1 VGQKINPKGLRIGV
15 IKDWESKWYEE
26 KNYSQYLYEDLKIR
40 QYLKKKFKKANISKI
55 LIERAVNKIWVTVFT
70 ARPGII
76 IGKKGESI
84 EKAKGELEKS
94 IDNSKIFL
102 NIKEV
107 PRPELNAQLV
117 AERIAFQIEGRMG
130 IKRIMRDSVSRI
142 MSSGIKGVKVAC
154 AGRIGGAEIARKEWI
169 MEGKVPLHTLR
180 ADIDYASATA
190 HTLYGCVGVKVWIYK
205 GENRPEL
212 NNQEEKGATT
222 AKKG

>member
-1 VGQKINPKGLRIGV
+1 MGQKINPKGLRIGI

-26 KNYSQYLYEDLKIR
+26 KKYSQYLYEDLKIR

-55 LIERAVNKIWVTVFT
+55 LIERAVNKIWVTVFA

-84 EKAKGELEKS
+84 EEAKGELEKL
-94 IDNSKIFL
+94 IDSSKIFL

-107 PRPELNAQLV
+107 SRPELDAQLV
-117 AERIAFQIEGRMG
+117 AERIAFQVEGRMG

-142 MSSGIKGVKVAC
+142 MSSGIEGVKISC
-154 AGRIGGAEIARKEWI
+154 AGRIGGAEIARKEWV

-205 GENRPEL
+205 GENLPEL
-212 NNQEEKGATT
+212 NNQEGKSAVTAEKS
-222 AKKG
+222 

>member
-1 VGQKINPKGLRIGV
+1 VGQKINPKGLRIGI

-26 KNYSQYLYEDLKIR
+26 KKYSQYLYEDLKIR

-55 LIERAVNKIWVTVFT
+55 LIERAVNKIWVTVFA

-84 EKAKGELEKS
+84 EEAKGELEKL
-94 IDNSKIFL
+94 IDSSKIFL

-107 PRPELNAQLV
+107 SRPELDAQLV
-117 AERIAFQIEGRMG
+117 AERIAFQVEGRMG

-142 MSSGIKGVKVAC
+142 MSSGIEGVKISC
-154 AGRIGGAEIARKEWI
+154 AGRIGGAEIARKEWV

-205 GENRPEL
+205 GENLPEL
-212 NNQEEKGATT
+212 NNQEGKSAVTAEKS
-222 AKKG
+222 

>member
-1 VGQKINPKGLRIGV
+1 MGQKVNPKGLRIGV
-15 IKDWESKWYEE
+15 VKDWESKWYEE
-26 KNYSQYLYEDLKIR
+26 KKYSQYLLEDLKIR
-40 QYLKKKFKKANISKI
+40 QFLKERFKRASISKI
-55 LIERAVNKIWVTVFT
+55 LIERAVNKIWVTVFS

-84 EKAKGELEKS
+84 EKAKRELEKL
-94 IDNSKIFL
+94 INSSNIFL

-107 PRPELNAQLV
+107 SQPELDAQLV
-117 AERIAFQIEGRMG
+117 AERIASQIEKRVG
-130 IKRIMRDSVSRI
+130 IKRVMRESASRI
-142 MSSGIKGVKVAC
+142 MSLGAKGVKIAC

-205 GENRPEL
+205 GEVSKLTTE
-212 NNQEEKGATT
+212 EEKSAIT
-222 AKKG
+222 AKKS

>member
-1 VGQKINPKGLRIGV
+1 MGQKINPKGLRIGI

-26 KNYSQYLYEDLKIR
+26 KKYSQYLYEDLKIR
-40 QYLKKKFKKANISKI
+40 QYLKKKFKKANVSKI

-107 PRPELNAQLV
+107 LLPELDAQLV

-169 MEGKVPLHTLR
+169 MEGKVPLHTLI

-190 HTLYGCVGVKVWIYK
+190 YTLYGCVGVKVWIYK

>member
-1 VGQKINPKGLRIGV
+1 MGQKINPKGLRIGI

-26 KNYSQYLYEDLKIR
+26 KKYSQYLYEDLKIR
-40 QYLKKKFKKANISKI
+40 QYLKKKFKKANVSKI

-70 ARPGII
+70 ARPGIV

-107 PRPELNAQLV
+107 LLPELNAQLV

-130 IKRIMRDSVSRI
+130 IKRIMRNSVSRI

-169 MEGKVPLHTLR
+169 MEGKVPLHTLI

>member
-1 VGQKINPKGLRIGV
+1 VGQKINPKGLRIGI

-26 KNYSQYLYEDLKIR
+26 KKYSQYLYEDLKIR
-40 QYLKKKFKKANISKI
+40 QYLKKKFKKANVSKI

-107 PRPELNAQLV
+107 LLPELDAQLV

-169 MEGKVPLHTLR
+169 MEGKVPLHTLI

-190 HTLYGCVGVKVWIYK
+190 YTLYGCVGVKVWIYK